1 MFEQVKEI
9 LDEKY
14 KSEIARFDELKKE
27 VDVLE
32 QQMKDDNTEEEYQNA
47 LKNLNK
53 EYGLFKR
60 GKEYKEKLN
69 ELKSN
74 YFEKLKEFERIHNN
88 YIDLKSEASRIN
100 VYVLQKK
107 LEQLNNAEELKDL
120 KLTEEEAQ
128 KIINDKLATL

>member
-74 YFEKLKEFERIHNN
+74 YFEKLKGFERIHNN

-128 KIINDKLATL
+128 KIINDKIATL

>member
-27 VDVLE
+27 VDALE

-74 YFEKLKEFERIHNN
+74 YFEKLKGFERIHNN

-128 KIINDKLATL
+128 KIINDKIATL